1 MQAGRIDL
9 LVNNAGYAQAG
20 PIEETSLSEVQA
32 RDHQRF
38 LLLLWG
44 WHSVGVLR
52 MGCMPALRGGQ
63 VARVERETCLP
74 RLNLTQPRRSACPG
88 GECPQPVLRWLDL

>member
-38 LLLLWG
+38 LLLL
-44 WHSVGVLR
+44 
-52 MGCMPALRGGQ
+52 
-63 VARVERETCLP
+63 
-74 RLNLTQPRRSACPG
+74 
-88 GECPQPVLRWLDL
+88 